1 MVGLVGSCGSGVGET
16 DQGGGWQCLTSLVG
30 PGRAR

>member
-1 MVGLVGSCGSGVGET
+1 MVGLVGSRGSGLGET
-16 DQGGGWQCLTSLVG
+16 DQGGEGQCFTSLVG